1 MNMAEI
7 RIALPYPLDSDANI
21 KKFYDAVKDLFP
33 KDGSNQTFSLSTGT
47 GYYFSSQRFNSYD
60 ELRNV
65 IYGKSNIS
73 LAMMLLYRFNPYP
86 TGSDLTLEY
95 SALDRTSFALKSSC
109 IEYLETVAELVKENL
124 GITATKE
131 KNTPVTTGKLN
142 QDAKKKKTFISHA
155 TKDCEY
161 AKQLVNLLVHM
172 GIKETDQIFCS
183 SIGGTGIPLREHI
196 YNHIKQEFQ
205 QFDIY
210 VIMLLSENYYNS
222 PACLNEMGA
231 TWILDLPDMPI
242 LLPGFSFSRIEG
254 AEDNRHIA
262 IKLDADDVKDKLLA
276 FRDKVSAFFGIKHTN
291 SAAEISIWLR
301 HQQEFIDAITEI
313 AKNPK

>member
-21 KKFYDAVKDLFP
+21 KKFYDTVKDLFP
-33 KDGSNQTFSLSTGT
+33 QGGSNQTFSLNTGF
-47 GYYFSSQRFNSYD
+47 GYPSSLRFNSYD
-60 ELRNV
+60 EFRNV
-65 IYGKSNIS
+65 IYGKNNIS
-73 LAMMLLYRFNPYP
+73 LSFMLLFRLG
-86 TGSDLTLEY
+86 GSDLTLEY
-95 SALDRTSFALKSSC
+95 TELDKNSFALKSSN
-109 IEYLETVAELVKENL
+109 IGYLETAAELVKENL
-124 GITATKE
+124 GIAATKE
-131 KNTPVTTGKLN
+131 KNTPVTTERLSKE
-142 QDAKKKKTFISHA
+142 AKKKKIFISHA

-172 GIKETDQIFCS
+172 GIKETEQIFCS

-196 YNHIKQEFQ
+196 YNYIKQEFQ

-210 VIMLLSENYYNS
+210 VIMLLSENYYHS

-242 LLPGFSFSRIEG
+242 LLPGFSFSKIDG

-262 IKLDADDVKDKLLA
+262 IKLDSDDASEKLLA
-276 FRDKVSAFFGIKHTN
+276 FREKIITFFDIVHSN
-291 SAAEISIWLR
+291 SASEMAVWLR
-301 HQQEFIDAITEI
+301 HQQEFIDAVKKLAT
-313 AKNPK
+313 KS

>member
-1 MNMAEI
+1 MAEI

-33 KDGSNQTFSLSTGT
+33 QGGSNQTFSLNTGF
-47 GYYFSSQRFNSYD
+47 GYPSSLRFNSYD
-60 ELRNV
+60 EFRNV
-65 IYGKSNIS
+65 IYGKNNIS
-73 LAMMLLYRFNPYP
+73 LSFMLLFRLGTYP
-86 TGSDLTLEY
+86 AGSDLTLEY
-95 SALDRTSFALKSSC
+95 TELDKNSFALKSSN
-109 IEYLETVAELVKENL
+109 IGYLETAADLIKENL
-124 GITATKE
+124 GIAATKE
-131 KNTPVTTGKLN
+131 KNTPVTTEKLSKE
-142 QDAKKKKTFISHA
+142 AKKKKIFISHS

-172 GIKETDQIFCS
+172 GIKETEQIFCS

-196 YNHIKQEFQ
+196 YNYIKQEFQ

-210 VIMLLSENYYNS
+210 VIMLLSENYYHS

-262 IKLDADDVKDKLLA
+262 IKLDADDVKDKLLE
-276 FRDKVSAFFGIKHTN
+276 FRDKVTTFFDIKYTN

>member
-1 MNMAEI
+1 
-7 RIALPYPLDSDANI
+7 
-21 KKFYDAVKDLFP
+21 
-33 KDGSNQTFSLSTGT
+33 
-47 GYYFSSQRFNSYD
+47 
-60 ELRNV
+60 
-65 IYGKSNIS
+65 
-73 LAMMLLYRFNPYP
+73 
-86 TGSDLTLEY
+86 
-95 SALDRTSFALKSSC
+95 
-109 IEYLETVAELVKENL
+109 
-124 GITATKE
+124 
-131 KNTPVTTGKLN
+131 
-142 QDAKKKKTFISHA
+142 
-155 TKDCEY
+155 
-161 AKQLVNLLVHM
+161 M
-172 GIKETDQIFCS
+172 GIRETDQIFCS

-254 AEDNRHIA
+254 AEDNRRIA

-276 FRDKVSAFFGIKHTN
+276 FRDKVTTFFDIKHTN

-301 HQQEFIDAITEI
+301 HQQEFLDAVTEI
-313 AKNPK
+313 AKKS

>member
-1 MNMAEI
+1 MAEI
-7 RIALPYPLDSDANI
+7 RIALPYPLDSDKNI
-21 KKFYDAVKDLFP
+21 KLFQDAINDFFP
-33 KDGSNQTFSLSTGT
+33 KDSRNVYAKYTLMFNM
-47 GYYFSSQRFNSYD
+47 FSSQDFNSYSD
-60 ELRNV
+60 LRNF
-65 IYGKSNIS
+65 IYGKENLPLRMIFLSYSERGAVVPN
-73 LAMMLLYRFNPYP
+73 
-86 TGSDLTLEY
+86 LTLQYCDFQKEFIT
-95 SALDRTSFALKSSC
+95 LSSDN
-109 IEYLETVAELVKENL
+109 IEYLENAAESIENKLHIKPQKSEIEAKEVEQPL
-124 GITATKE
+124 KAE
-131 KNTPVTTGKLN
+131 
-142 QDAKKKKTFISHA
+142 KKKKIFISHA

-172 GIKETDQIFCS
+172 GIRETDQIFCS

-254 AEDNRHIA
+254 AEDNRRIA
-262 IKLDADDVKDKLLA
+262 IKLDADDISEKLLE
-276 FRDKVSAFFGIKHTN
+276 FRDTITTFFDIAHTN
-291 SAAEISIWLR
+291 SASEINIWSR
-301 HQQEFIDAITEI
+301 HQKEFIDAVTEI

>member
-1 MNMAEI
+1 MAEI

-33 KDGSNQTFSLSTGT
+33 KDGSNQTFSLSTGP

-95 SALDRTSFALKSSC
+95 SALDVTSFALKSSC
-109 IEYLETVAELVKENL
+109 IEYLETATELVKENL
-124 GITATKE
+124 GITAAKE
-131 KNTPVTTGKLN
+131 KNAPVTTEKLSK
-142 QDAKKKKTFISHA
+142 DAKKKKIFISHA

-172 GIKETDQIFCS
+172 GIKETEQIFCS

-196 YNHIKQEFQ
+196 YKYIKQEFQ

-210 VIMLLSENYYNS
+210 VIMLLSENYYDS

-231 TWILDLPDMPI
+231 SWILDLPDMPI
-242 LLPGFSFSRIEG
+242 LLPGFNFSQIEG
-254 AEDNRHIA
+254 AEDSRHIA
-262 IKLDADDVKDKLLA
+262 IKLDADDASEKLLA
-276 FRDKVSAFFGIKHTN
+276 FREKIITFFDIVHSN
-291 SAAEISIWLR
+291 SASEMAVWLR
-301 HQQEFIDAITEI
+301 HQQEFIDAVKKLATGR
-313 AKNPK
+313 